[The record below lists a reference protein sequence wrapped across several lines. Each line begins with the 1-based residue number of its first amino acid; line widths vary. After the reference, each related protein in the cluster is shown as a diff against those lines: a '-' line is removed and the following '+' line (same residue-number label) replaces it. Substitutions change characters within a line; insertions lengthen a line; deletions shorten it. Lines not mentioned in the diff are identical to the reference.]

1 MKILSI
7 FGFSLLVNTVAS
19 VSYTQ
24 DWFRGDADAQGG
36 HVHEGIQLAARDGF
50 LGVGETLN
58 GNTKKMMV
66 KRVDNNGNTVWTTKV
81 GQSPSSG
88 TAYSAGYSIIQVR
101 IFESINKHLMSICF
115 SRVILIEAKYT

>member
-24 DWFRGDADAQGG
+24 DWLRGDADAQGG
-36 HVHEGIQLAARDGF
+36 HVHEGIQLGFLGF

-58 GNTKKMMV
+58 GNTKKVMV
-66 KRVDNNGNTVWTTKV
+66 KMADNNGNTVWTTKV

-101 IFESINKHLMSICF
+101 IFENLPSIG
-115 SRVILIEAKYT
+115 

>member
-1 MKILSI
+1 MKVLGI

-24 DWFRGDADAQGG
+24 DWLRGDADAQGG

-58 GNTKKMMV
+58 GNTKKVMV
-66 KRVDNNGNTVWTTKV
+66 KRADNNGNTVWTTKV

-88 TAYSAGYSIIQVR
+88 TAYSAGYSIIQVG
-101 IFESINKHLMSICF
+101 IFKNLPSI
-115 SRVILIEAKYT
+115 R

>member
-24 DWFRGDADAQGG
+24 DWLRGDADAQGG

-66 KRVDNNGNTVWTTKV
+66 KRADNNGNTVWTTKV

-88 TAYSAGYSIIQVR
+88 TAYSAGSSIIQVR
-101 IFESINKHLMSICF
+101 IFDNFTSI
-115 SRVILIEAKYT
+115 

>member
-1 MKILSI
+1 MKIVGI
-7 FGFSLLVNTVAS
+7 FGFSLVVNTVAS

-24 DWFRGDADAQGG
+24 DWFRGDADTQGG

-115 SRVILIEAKYT
+115 SRVILIQAKYT

>member
-50 LGVGETLN
+50 LGVGETLE
-58 GNTKKMMV
+58 GNPKKVLV
-66 KRVDNNGNTVWTTKV
+66 KRADNNGNTVWATKV
-81 GQSPSSG
+81 GQSSSSG
-88 TAYSAGYSIIQVR
+88 TAYSAGYSIIQVC
-101 IFESINKHLMSICF
+101 IFENLPSI
-115 SRVILIEAKYT
+115 

>member
-1 MKILSI
+1 MKVLGI

-24 DWFRGDADAQGG
+24 DWLRGDADAQGG

-58 GNTKKMMV
+58 GNTKKVMV
-66 KRVDNNGNTVWTTKV
+66 KRADNNGNTVWTTKV

-101 IFESINKHLMSICF
+101 IFENLPSILQGGPPKSIHFC
-115 SRVILIEAKYT
+115 